1 MWFLSNTL
9 KENVSN
15 LLLQSQFGLVK
26 TVVASASH
34 SSSEKAGI
42 DIDAGILT
50 RSHVRGNRSGVQRR
64 PQGWRAE
71 CAFGGMLWKEGR
83 MTLAL

>member
-9 KENVSN
+9 KENISN

-26 TVVASASH
+26 TTVASASH

-50 RSHVRGNRSGVQRR
+50 RLISEETGVGCRGDPKAGGQSVPLGERCGRR
-64 PQGWRAE
+64 GE
-71 CAFGGMLWKEGR
+71 
-83 MTLAL
+83 